1 MSDDAELGHQ
11 QSVSSDLEPRWIDHG
26 IHKITIGVSVLF
38 GAALVVC
45 MFAVQATAFLWVLL
59 AAIVAIAPMVYL
71 RLYVRTSDEKR
82 RENETA
88 RQNHRL
94 NDFLSGTLI
103 DDARMNSEADAVIA
117 RHREEDEEAAARK
130 AERRAILDRRQAER
144 DRDAGDGT
152 NFKKIREQLKDGI
165 IAESNAYEKE
175 QAARRKAEE
184 EATDTE
190 S

>member
-11 QSVSSDLEPRWIDHG
+11 QSVGSDLSPRWIDLS
-26 IHKITIGVSVLF
+26 IHKITIGVSMLLCVVLV
-38 GAALVVC
+38 AL
-45 MFAVQATAFLWVLL
+45 MFAVQVTMFLWMLL
-59 AAIVAIAPMVYL
+59 VVIVAIILMVCL

-82 RENETA
+82 REKETA
-88 RQNHRL
+88 RQNYRL

-117 RHREEDEEAAARK
+117 QHRQEDAAAAARK
-130 AERRAILDRRQAER
+130 AERRAILDKRQAER
-144 DRDAGDGT
+144 DKDAGAATD
-152 NFKKIREQLKDGI
+152 FKGIRDQLKHGV
-165 IAESNAYEKE
+165 IAESTAYEKE

-184 EATDTE
+184 ESADTE